1 MKQQVVAGVVLASG
15 LSRRFGGRN
24 KMLADIDGRPM
35 VHRTVSAYVDAG
47 LSPVVVVVGH
57 DAGDVAAAL
66 GDLPVDLIHNP
77 DFAQGQSRALVR
89 GVGAIDGKVDAA
101 VIGVADQPWLN
112 SETIRLLTRAWEET
126 RAPIVV
132 PVYGGQ
138 RGNPVLFSG
147 ELFSELLEVTGDTGG
162 RPVLQRHRE
171 RAVWVE
177 IADTDQGRDVDEPQ
191 SLPGD

>member
-24 KMLADIDGRPM
+24 KLLADIDGRPM